1 MSGRIARLCWGV
13 WHALLIFST
22 LGLLSVIGYAAI
34 GSPPEGPSAWP
45 YIFTGLLILS
55 FMLLTVVTL
64 ADAVL
69 WATAARWTWLR
80 RLALIPAVL
89 LGGMLVF
96 SLVLWV
102 VDSKNQTVSSIGL
115 LLFALAVLVTH
126 GLNRYAV
133 RRFRAR

>member
-1 MSGRIARLCWGV
+1 MSGRLCWGV

-55 FMLLTVVTL
+55 FMVLTVVTL

-102 VDSKNQTVSSIGL
+102 VDSKSPTVSSIGL

>member
-64 ADAVL
+64 ADAML